1 MSLWGRLSARLPDP
15 NDVNAHNHI
24 PASAAGPRDIFVIYP
39 TPARD
44 KIHKRHKS
52 GRPGTAGVPRHGT
65 MEPVPR
71 EARFAAAM
79 TAVVRRLPFG
89 LSTVVAPSLLG
100 YLLINLC
107 TFFLDLSLL
116 AAFHGGL
123 KLPLPVAVTLSYG
136 SASVTSYVLNR
147 VLNFR
152 SRAAL
157 GAQLPLF
164 VAVSVSNY
172 LIFVL
177 GLTNGLA
184 AAGIYYEFARTIAAL
199 CEAAYLYTM
208 MRWVVFR
215 DTRRPDPDVAAE
227 TASAA
232 QTPRPGTPAKSATS
246 DTSAAAATEIPA
258 APAPPPAP
266 TAPDRR

>member
-1 MSLWGRLSARLPDP
+1 
-15 NDVNAHNHI
+15 
-24 PASAAGPRDIFVIYP
+24 
-39 TPARD
+39 
-44 KIHKRHKS
+44 
-52 GRPGTAGVPRHGT
+52 

-89 LSTVVAPSLLG
+89 LSTVIAPSLLG

-123 KLPLPVAVTLSYG
+123 KWPLPVAVTLSYG

-152 SRAAL
+152 SHGAL
-157 GAQLPLF
+157 GAQLPVF

-177 GLTNGLA
+177 GLTDGLA
-184 AAGIYYEFARTIAAL
+184 AAGVYYEFARIIAAL
-199 CEAAYLYTM
+199 CEAGYLYTM

-215 DTRRPDPDVAAE
+215 DTRRPDPRVAAE

-232 QTPRPGTPAKSATS
+232 RAPGPGTSAKTAAPATATA
-246 DTSAAAATEIPA
+246 SAAGPTEIPA
-258 APAPPPAP
+258 APTPPPAA
-266 TAPDRR
+266 TAPDPR